1 MKKLL
6 FIFLLSVFSS
16 SAFSQT
22 FIKGEIV
29 DDADKTKLSNA
40 TIMLIQARDSI
51 LVDFTRSGENG
62 KFQMGKPDTGSYLL
76 IVSYPKFGDYYTQ
89 IEGDKQDSEIG
100 QIGLTSAANLLEEVL
115 VTGKIPIVIKG
126 DTVEYDA
133 SSFTVE
139 KNAKVEDLLKV
150 LPGISVDASGKIT
163 AQGKTVEKV
172 LVDGEEFFGDDPV
185 LVTRNIRSDMVDK
198 VQVYEKKS
206 DQAERTGVDDG
217 QRSQTINLKL
227 KEEAKHGIFGKI
239 EAGAATDKFYLGQ
252 MMTNYFKKSLRLSAY
267 LIASNNGKTDLSG
280 DEASSIGN
288 EDRGGQ
294 GQFSGEGRPEVLNTG
309 VQYADKSNNG
319 KHYWHVGYKLNDAN
333 NDINRSVFTQ
343 NSLRD
348 TMLITNND
356 AKINSHNNKQDMYLK
371 YEAKFDS
378 LTTLTVW
385 AGAARTKSEYN
396 SSSESGTRNQFNERI
411 NGNENNTFS
420 TNRNESLN
428 ASTLFTRKFSKE
440 GRSISLYYGTNTSDA
455 EGDQYIYALT
465 NYYRNNSPLR
475 DSLLDQ
481 HKVSENTSVNH
492 DATVTYSEPIFK
504 NFVASFEYGIT
515 NSFNEN
521 KLESFNK
528 NEATQVYDIFDEE
541 FSNDYRYNTFI
552 NRYNIAVNYKIGDAF
567 NVNFSNAFHDNTLS
581 QKNNYDNSKLSRT
594 FFTYN
599 PNMNARYSITKNSM
613 LSLNYRGNNMLP
625 SLTQI
630 QPLRSNADPLNE
642 YLGNEELGN
651 SYTHNLG
658 VNYWASKLLQGTFY
672 GFGANASSTK
682 DALIQNVITDT
693 LGKNTYIWDNLS
705 ARNTQSVNF
714 YSWYSTFLHKKY
726 QIRLGINPGIMIN
739 RNYNYVNSLLAE
751 SLNQT
756 YNMGIS
762 LQRSTTKGFDFDLG
776 FVPGYTIRSTDLSPQ
791 ADSKG
796 FTFNANNTL
805 KYYLPM
811 KFIFQAEVNYLYEAP
826 TEVYSQK
833 FERLL
838 LNPSIS
844 KKFLKDET
852 LMLTL
857 TANDILNQNIGFSR
871 IQSGAQLTE
880 RRYNTIGRYFMLKIS
895 WDINKMFIQTN

>member
-1 MKKLL
+1 MKKIL
-6 FIFLLSVFSS
+6 FILLPFMFSS
-16 SAFSQT
+16 SAFSQI

-29 DDADKTKLSNA
+29 DEADKTKLSNA
-40 TIMLIQARDSI
+40 TIMLLQSRDSI

-62 KFQMGKPDTGSYLL
+62 KFQLIKPDTGSYLL
-76 IVSYPKFGDYYTQ
+76 IISYPKFGDYYTP
-89 IEGDKQDSEIG
+89 IDGNKQNEDIG
-100 QIGLTSAANLLEEVL
+100 QIGLTSVTNLLEEVL

-319 KHYWHVGYKLNDAN
+319 RHYWHVGYKLNDAN

-348 TMLITNND
+348 TALITNND
-356 AKINSHNNKQDMYLK
+356 SRINSHNNKQDMYLK

-385 AGAARTKSEYN
+385 AGASRTKSEYN
-396 SSSESGTRNQFNERI
+396 SSSVSKTMNQFNDKINDNER
-411 NGNENNTFS
+411 NSSN

-428 ASTLFTRKFSKE
+428 ASTLFTRKFGKE
-440 GRSISLYYGTNTSDA
+440 GRSLSFYYGTNTSDA
-455 EGDQYIYALT
+455 ESDQYIYALT
-465 NYYRNNSPLR
+465 NYFRNNELLP
-475 DSLLDQ
+475 DSLDQ
-481 HKVSENTSVNH
+481 NKVSENTSINH
-492 DATVTYSEPIFK
+492 DAKVTYSEPILK
-504 NFVASFEYGIT
+504 NLVVSFEYGIT
-515 NSFNEN
+515 NNFNQN

-528 NEATQVYDIFDEE
+528 NEQTQAYDILDDE
-541 FSNDYRYNTFI
+541 FSNDYEYNTFI
-552 NRYNIAVNYKIGDAF
+552 NRYNVAFNYKVGDALNF
-567 NVNFSNAFHDNTLS
+567 NFSNAFNDNELS
-581 QKNNYDNSKLSRT
+581 QKNNYDNSELSRT
-594 FFTYN
+594 FFTYS
-599 PNMNARYSITKNSM
+599 PRMNTRYSITKNSM
-613 LSLNYRGNNMLP
+613 LSLNYRGDNTLP
-625 SLTQI
+625 NLTQI
-630 QPLRSNADPLNE
+630 QPLRSNEDPLNE
-642 YLGNEELGN
+642 YLGNEELKN
-651 SYTHNLG
+651 SYTHNMDI
-658 VNYWASKLLQGTFY
+658 NYWASKLLQGTFY
-672 GFGANASSTK
+672 GFGANASSTE
-682 DALIQNVITDT
+682 DALIQNVMTDS

-705 ARNTQSVNF
+705 IRNNQSLSF

-726 QIRLGINPGIMIN
+726 QIRLGVNPGITIN
-739 RNYNYVNSLLAE
+739 KNYNYVNSLLAA

-756 YNMGIS
+756 YNMGLS
-762 LQRSTTKGFDFDLG
+762 LQRSTTKGFDFDVAV
-776 FVPGYTIRSTDLSPQ
+776 VPGYTVRSTDLNTQ

-796 FTFNANNTL
+796 FTFSSNNAL

-811 KFIFQAEVNYLYEAP
+811 KFVLQADLNYIYEAP

-857 TANDILNQNIGFSR
+857 AANDILNQNIGFSR
-871 IQSGAQLTE
+871 VQSGAQLTE
-880 RRYNTIGRYFMLKIS
+880 RRYNTIGRYFMLKVS
-895 WDINKMFIQTN
+895 WDINKMFVQAN